1 MDDLSHDDDAA
12 ARQEATACLGGLQP
26 SAVEQQAALQR
37 VLDLSECVLTRPGSP
52 EHASGSPG
60 SDAAAAADG
69 GGERRLWWL
78 CARLRALQ
86 HLERLATSLE
96 LHGGC
101 VCSSLEHVGLLREAL
116 LRLSQGCLLCAI
128 ATHKFFK

>member
-37 VLDLSECVLTRPGSP
+37 VLDLTGQVLKRGGSP
-52 EHASGSPG
+52 ERAFGSSG

-69 GGERRLWWL
+69 RLWWL

-96 LHGGC
+96 LHGG
-101 VCSSLEHVGLLREAL
+101 
-116 LRLSQGCLLCAI
+116 
-128 ATHKFFK
+128 